1 MCGYIC
7 WGLNFRD
14 FFPDNTGSK
23 AKPWV
28 IICLCDFPVFFLR
41 GGGGGMGLR
50 SQRLLFLL
58 ILTSLSVAILWGW
71 RFERCAFFVARCPLL
86 QLTENQ
92 ILRCERLITQAGN
105 RALSSPSCPL
115 GTSYPLCPASFPK
128 SHTIDLVLFCAF
140 VDLDS
145 IKRELGHYPSIL
157 TVQTCSITYRYTKL
171 I

>member
-1 MCGYIC
+1 MRIYLLRFEFPG
-7 WGLNFRD
+7 
-14 FFPDNTGSK
+14 FFPWQHRFKSK
-23 AKPWV
+23 TMSYNLLVWLSRV
-28 IICLCDFPVFFLR
+28 FLR

-71 RFERCAFFVARCPLL
+71 RFERCAFFVAKCPLL
-86 QLTENQ
+86 QLTGNQ